1 MTVADSKSSPSE
13 VDPKTAQTE
22 ETLVS
27 EADQQKDAPLG
38 GEDDAQDP
46 STADVNSEA
55 GSGEKAQEQEAE
67 PSPID
72 ALMAE
77 NAQLRDDF
85 LRAKAEAENARKRAQ
100 NEISSARRYALEN
113 FASELLT
120 VRDSLDLARAV
131 DLKEAQGVVDRVVEG
146 LELTLRQLDSIFDR
160 FSIYEISPAVG
171 DRLDPEAHQAMS
183 LIETAEVAPNHI
195 FQVVQK
201 GYRLND
207 RLLRPARVLVA
218 KVPESEPKVG

>member
-1 MTVADSKSSPSE
+1 M
-13 VDPKTAQTE
+13 
-22 ETLVS
+22 S

-38 GEDDAQDP
+38 GEADAQDP
-46 STADVNSEA
+46 SAADVNSEA

-72 ALMAE
+72 TLKAE

-85 LRAKAEAENARKRAQ
+85 LRAKAETENARKRAQ